1 MPAVLR
7 GIRFVG
13 RDIFVSKD
21 NNQSNRYL
29 NLQKI
34 LSLLSLLLLGRNK
47 LITHATNASPRE
59 DFQAQ
64 NGSVGKDFLQHKRMA
79 LNLPEDHQAPL
90 CNQAKHLT
98 RHLYNGC
105 GWSSVKN
112 EYGSIAR
119 EKLKAK

>member
-64 NGSVGKDFLQHKRMA
+64 NGSVGKDFFTAQKDGTEPSRRSPSTSLQ
-79 LNLPEDHQAPL
+79 
-90 CNQAKHLT
+90 
-98 RHLYNGC
+98 
-105 GWSSVKN
+105 SSQTFDATSVQWMWMVIGK
-112 EYGSIAR
+112 
-119 EKLKAK
+119 K